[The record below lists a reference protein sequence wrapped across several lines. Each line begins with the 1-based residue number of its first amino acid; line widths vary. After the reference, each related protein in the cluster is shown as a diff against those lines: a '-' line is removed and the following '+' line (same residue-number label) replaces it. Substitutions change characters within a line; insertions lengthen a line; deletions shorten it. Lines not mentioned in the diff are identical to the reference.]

1 MAIVKSAG
9 LRNFVGKH
17 AGNVYYI
24 QKGVAL
30 AREKA
35 AQVTNPKTAAQMV
48 QRVRLANLV
57 NFFRVNKEWMKKYSF
72 EKLRPYLS
80 IYNEFVGANMK
91 NSVPLT
97 KSEAATG
104 VVLPAQLVV
113 TKGTLPSIGS
123 LNVSDANGDAV
134 STINVGSVLN
144 TVGELSNALINIVGG
159 WKEGDQLSA
168 IVIGFCAGKPCAVNA
183 TEMVLDT
190 ESIDEIPGSLFVK
203 DNFVAVDIAD
213 GLGGSYA
220 TVDNGFAVALIQSR
234 RVDGKILV
242 SSETLSL
249 SQKAMELLGNA
260 TTEDA
265 YNAAMDSYK
274 QSEQPFLDP
283 EQGGTKKLCTIS
295 KIVSPTEGG
304 AILGPT
310 IVPEGTK
317 TTMKMVPNT
326 GYKLSYYTIDG
337 ARIDPSASE
346 QTTGASYPM
355 WIDKDFTIEALFVK
369 A

>member
-57 NFFRVNKEWMKKYSF
+57 NFYRINKEWMKKYSF

-80 IYNEFVGANMK
+80 IYNEFVAANMK

-97 KSEAATG
+97 KSDAAAG

-113 TKGTLPSIGS
+113 TKGSLPSIGALQVHDS
-123 LNVSDANGDAV
+123 GAEAVSKIYFDDNDAN
-134 STINVGSVLN
+134 VG
-144 TVGELSNALINIVGG
+144 TLSRKLINDEEN

-168 IVIGFCAGKPCAVNA
+168 IVIGYRAGQVCVVNE
-183 TEMVLDT
+183 TEMILDT
-190 ESIDEIPGSLFVK
+190 ESTDELPGSLTIINKYLGVTL
-203 DNFVAVDIAD
+203 DIFKEP
-213 GLGGSYA
+213 SS
-220 TVDNGFAVALIQSR
+220 NGFAVALVHSR
-234 RVDGKILV
+234 RENGSVLV

-249 SQKAMELLGNA
+249 SQKAGEVLGNA
-260 TTEDA
+260 TTEEA

-283 EQGGTKKLCTIS
+283 EQGGTKKLCTIK

-317 TTMKMVPNT
+317 ATMKMVPNT
-326 GYKLSYYTIDG
+326 GYKLSYYTVDG

-346 QTTGASYPM
+346 QTTGATYPM
-355 WIDKDFTIEALFVK
+355 WIDKDFTIEAFFVK

>member
-57 NFFRVNKEWMKKYSF
+57 NFYRVNKEWMKKYSF

-80 IYNEFVGANMK
+80 IYNEFVAANMK

-97 KSEAATG
+97 KSDAATG
-104 VVLPAQLVV
+104 VVLPAQLIV
-113 TKGTLPSIGS
+113 TKGTLPSIGA
-123 LNVSDANGDAV
+123 LKVSDANQEAV
-134 STINVGSVLN
+134 SRINVGSELK
-144 TVGELSNALINIVGG
+144 TIGELSNALINIVGG
-159 WKEGDQLSA
+159 WKVGDQLSA
-168 IVIGFCAGKPCAVNA
+168 IVIGFSAGKPCAVNA

-190 ESIDEIPGSLFVK
+190 ESADDIPSPLFVL
-203 DNFVAVDIAD
+203 DQRVAVDIAT
-213 GLGGSYA
+213 GLGGKYYEM
-220 TVDNGFAVALIQSR
+220 DNGFAVALVQSR
-234 RVDGKILV
+234 RENGKILV
-242 SSETLSL
+242 STETLSL
-249 SQKAMELLGNA
+249 SQKAEEVLGNA

-283 EQGGTKKLCTIS
+283 EQGGTKKLCTIT

-317 TTMKMVPNT
+317 ATMKMVPNT
-326 GYKLSYYTIDG
+326 GYKLSYYTVDG

-355 WIDKDFTIEALFVK
+355 WIDKDFKIEAFFVK

>member
-57 NFFRVNKEWMKKYSF
+57 NFYRVNKEWMKKYAF

-80 IYNEFVGANMK
+80 IYNEFVAANMK
-91 NSVPLT
+91 NSEPLA
-97 KSEAATG
+97 KSDAAAG
-104 VVLPAQLVV
+104 VVLPAELVV
-113 TKGTLPSIGS
+113 TKGTLPTIGTLLVSDDSGMALSNIRLDDNIDSIG
-123 LNVSDANGDAV
+123 A
-134 STINVGSVLN
+134 
-144 TVGELSNALINIVGG
+144 LSQALINKYDG
-159 WKEGDQLSA
+159 WKAGDQLSA
-168 IVIGFCAGKPCAVNA
+168 IVIGYQENKVCLVNA
-183 TEMVLDT
+183 TEMILDT
-190 ESIDEIPGSLFVK
+190 ESSEGLPGSISINQSVLAIDLAQFSAPAP
-203 DNFVAVDIAD
+203 N
-213 GLGGSYA
+213 GYA
-220 TVDNGFAVALIQSR
+220 CALIQSR
-234 RVDGKILV
+234 RIDGKVLV

-283 EQGGTKKLCTIS
+283 EQGGTKKLCTIT
-295 KIVSPTEGG
+295 KIVSPTGGG

-317 TTMKMVPNT
+317 ATMKVVPNT
-326 GYKLSYYTIDG
+326 GYKLSYYTVDG
-337 ARIDPSASE
+337 ARIDPAAGE
-346 QTTGASYPM
+346 DTAGASYPM
-355 WIDKDFTIEALFVK
+355 WIDKDFKIEAFFVK

>member
-17 AGNVYYI
+17 AGNVYYL

-57 NFFRVNKEWMKKYSF
+57 NFYRVNKEWMKKYSF

-80 IYNEFVGANMK
+80 IYNEFVAANMK

-97 KSEAATG
+97 KSDAAAG
-104 VVLPAQLVV
+104 VVLPAQLIV

-123 LNVSDANGDAV
+123 LDVIEKDMIAV
-134 STINVGSVLN
+134 SNII
-144 TVGELSNALINIVGG
+144 VGENIETIGALSTSLINRVGG
-159 WKEGDQLSA
+159 WKEGDQLSS
-168 IVIGFCAGKPCAVNA
+168 IVIFYRAGMPCVVKA
-183 TEMVLDT
+183 TEMILDT
-190 ESIDEIPGSLFVK
+190 ESTDELPRGIGVFNRKLLV
-203 DNFVAVDIAD
+203 DLDTTGLTRDYGIAAV
-213 GLGGSYA
+213 L
-220 TVDNGFAVALIQSR
+220 VHSR
-234 RVDGKILV
+234 RENGSVLV

-249 SQKAMELLGNA
+249 SQKADELLSNA

-283 EQGGTKKLCTIS
+283 EQGGTKKLCTIT

-317 TTMKMVPNT
+317 ATMKMVPNT
-326 GYKLSYYTIDG
+326 GYKLSYYTVDG
-337 ARIDPSASE
+337 ARIDPAAGE
-346 QTTGASYPM
+346 DTAGASYPM
-355 WIDKDFTIEALFVK
+355 WIDKDFKIEAFFVK

>member
-80 IYNEFVGANMK
+80 IYNEFVAANMK

-97 KSEAATG
+97 KSDAAAG

-113 TKGTLPSIGS
+113 TKGTLPSIGA
-123 LNVSDANGDAV
+123 LRVSDDSGMA
-134 STINVGSVLN
+134 
-144 TVGELSNALINIVGG
+144 LSNIRLDDNIDSIGALSQALINSYDG
-159 WKEGDQLSA
+159 WKAGDQLSA
-168 IVIGFCAGKPCAVNA
+168 IVIGYQKNKVCLVNA
-183 TEMVLDT
+183 TEMILDT
-190 ESIDEIPGSLFVK
+190 ENSEEMPGSITISNSVLAIDLSQFSTPIH
-203 DNFVAVDIAD
+203 N
-213 GLGGSYA
+213 GYA
-220 TVDNGFAVALIQSR
+220 CALIQSR

-283 EQGGTKKLCTIS
+283 EQGGTKKLCTIT
-295 KIVSPTEGG
+295 KIVSPTGGG

-317 TTMKMVPNT
+317 ATMKMVPNT
-326 GYKLSYYTIDG
+326 GYKLSYYTVDG
-337 ARIDPSASE
+337 ARIDPAAGE
-346 QTTGASYPM
+346 DTAGASYPM
-355 WIDKDFTIEALFVK
+355 WIDKDFKIEAFFVK

>member
-57 NFFRVNKEWMKKYSF
+57 NFYRQNKEWMKKYSF

-80 IYNEFVGANMK
+80 IYNELVSANMK

-97 KSEAATG
+97 KSDAAAG
-104 VVLPAQLVV
+104 VVLPAQLIV
-113 TKGTLPSIGS
+113 TKGSLPSIGA
-123 LNVSDANGDAV
+123 LQVSDTELVAV
-134 STINVGSVLN
+134 SHIALGDIAETIGAVSQ
-144 TVGELSNALINIVGG
+144 ALINYNDD
-159 WKEGDQLSA
+159 WKAGDQLSA
-168 IVIGFCAGKPCAVNA
+168 IVIGYRAGMPCVVKA
-183 TEMVLDT
+183 TEMILDT
-190 ESIDEIPGSLFVK
+190 ESTDALPGSIGVVNQKLV
-203 DNFVAVDIAD
+203 VDLDGAEVTAD
-213 GLGGSYA
+213 S
-220 TVDNGFAVALIQSR
+220 GFAAALVQSR

-249 SQKAMELLGNA
+249 SPKAMELLGNA
-260 TTEDA
+260 TSEDA

-283 EQGGTKKLCTIS
+283 EQGGTKKLCTIE
-295 KIVSPTEGG
+295 KIVSPTGGG

-317 TTMKMVPNT
+317 ATMKMVPNT
-326 GYKLSYYTIDG
+326 GYKLSYYTVDG

-355 WIDKDFTIEALFVK
+355 WIDKDFKIEAFFVK